1 MIQKAVATFIIFFI
15 IAFFIGGWGEI
26 ILRSFGA
33 GCTLGFRVAFGG
45 CMTLLLGMTVCIG
58 SGALCASAQA
68 CIYAAAIL
76 ISLTGIAGIIVR
88 KRMNFPSGYKTDPGM
103 GAADIIGL
111 CVIAAVIVFQ
121 IWSVMR
127 YQSDNTQVLSG
138 IGTATRVYDTGFLFV
153 AEPVNLF
160 IGAVSFAMRI
170 HPLAF
175 IYGIIPAPLI
185 LMYYLCYFEVLRTVC
200 STWHKT
206 VIAFAT
212 VAMLNIWGYQ
222 SERLIPVTL
231 LISWFGFWVFLV
243 HGVMNVSAVII
254 VNYLQ
259 TVKSKDL
266 REKTEDEEEYS
277 EEWDMK
283 KHKIVNARN
292 LAIGLGVLALILIM
306 AVFVLN
312 NKINRLYAATVNI
325 QEDMNSRCSIYE
337 FKPDGNA
344 TEGYLIRESD
354 GKITFIGGGGEQNA
368 EDLGLFF
375 EKYGN
380 SVETWYVYSDDEE
393 NAGAMKALISEG
405 VITPD
410 KVYVTNRKEIT
421 DFK

>member
-58 SGALCASAQA
+58 SGALCAPAQA

-76 ISLTGIAGIIVR
+76 IFLTGIAGIIVR
-88 KRMNFPSGYKTDPGM
+88 KRMNFPSGYKTDPGI

-111 CVIAAVIVFQ
+111 CVITAVIVFQ

-243 HGVMNVSAVII
+243 HGVMNVAAVII
-254 VNYLQ
+254 VNYL
-259 TVKSKDL
+259 
-266 REKTEDEEEYS
+266 KT
-277 EEWDMK
+277 
-283 KHKIVNARN
+283 VNARN
-292 LAIGLGVLALILIM
+292 LAIGLGVLALILVM

-312 NKINRLYAATVNI
+312 NKINRLYAATVNL

>member
-1 MIQKAVATFIIFFI
+1 MKKILLFAAVLLAAVSCKNGTKTLLPNVSGKA
-15 IAFFIGGWGEI
+15 GEI
-26 ILRSFGA
+26 IVIMDKNNWDGDLGTAVRDVLA
-33 GCTLGFRVAFGG
+33 GDCPYLAQKEPLYNLANVSPTGFADLFKVHRNIMIFNLDATLAEGGMLYRADVWARPQCVVQLNARDAAEAARVFQDNEERILATFEQAERDRVIANSKLYEEKKLGEAVREMIGG
-45 CMTLLLGMTVCIG
+45 
-58 SGALCASAQA
+58 SPH
-68 CIYAAAIL
+68 
-76 ISLTGIAGIIVR
+76 
-88 KRMNFPSGYKTDPGM
+88 FPSGYKTDPSM

-138 IGTATRVYDTGFLFV
+138 IGIATRVYDTGFLFV

-259 TVKSKDL
+259 TVKTQWK
-266 REKTEDEEEYS
+266 
-277 EEWDMK
+277 
-283 KHKIVNARN
+283 
-292 LAIGLGVLALILIM
+292 GVERAYTCQRYI
-306 AVFVLN
+306 
-312 NKINRLYAATVNI
+312 
-325 QEDMNSRCSIYE
+325 
-337 FKPDGNA
+337 
-344 TEGYLIRESD
+344 EGWR
-354 GKITFIGGGGEQNA
+354 
-368 EDLGLFF
+368 
-375 EKYGN
+375 
-380 SVETWYVYSDDEE
+380 
-393 NAGAMKALISEG
+393 
-405 VITPD
+405 
-410 KVYVTNRKEIT
+410 
-421 DFK
+421 